1 MHYSSQITIIIFFFF
16 CRENYEFTKDKDSG
30 NHTNEKRYD
39 FHDGYLHLQELQ
51 GSDKSRI
58 PESEKINKSG
68 VSTDQYSTAK
78 DKQAFGEIIYSLIE
92 NQDPENA
99 EKLTG
104 ILLEMDVQS
113 LENLI
118 KDADLLESKVREV
131 LTALQNTSEPMQN
144 GQIEAVP
151 NQHCDK
157 LVIGEELYG
166 LVSALNTE
174 HPEKITGM
182 LLEMDTE
189 QLEAIV
195 KDQVALEE
203 KVNQALKT
211 LNNQI
216 EKSET
221 TSLAEQASDKTL
233 LGEKLYYI
241 ISEWYPDQADKITGM
256 LLELDITTLNLLLQ
270 DSAALKEKAL
280 HAAKTLA
287 ETTSGK
293 EIPLVLQGDKKIPDS
308 RTRHSLAQQLYSV
321 IHKWYPERA
330 EKLTEMLLE
339 SNEDCCTL
347 ETLVLNKQLLKEK
360 IDTILDEEQKAE
372 TTISN
377 R

>member
-1 MHYSSQITIIIFFFF
+1 MCSCVLFFLY
-16 CRENYEFTKDKDSG
+16 RENYESTKDKDSG
-30 NHTNEKRYD
+30 NHTNEKPYD
-39 FHDGYLHLQELQ
+39 FRDGHLRLKELQ

-58 PESEKINKSG
+58 PESKRINKSG
-68 VSTDQYSTAK
+68 VSTDQYSTAR
-78 DKQAFGEIIYSLIE
+78 DKQALGEIIYSLIE

-144 GQIEAVP
+144 GRIEAVP

-166 LVSALNTE
+166 LVRALNTE
-174 HPEKITGM
+174 HAEKITGM

-195 KDQVALEE
+195 KDRIALEE
-203 KVNQALKT
+203 KVNQALKA

-221 TSLAEQASDKTL
+221 TSLAEQESDKTL

-256 LLELDITTLNLLLQ
+256 LLELDVTTLNLLLQ
-270 DSAALKEKAL
+270 DSAALKEKAS
-280 HAAKTLA
+280 HAAKTLS
-287 ETTSGK
+287 ETTPEK
-293 EIPLVLQGDKKIPDS
+293 QIPLVLQVDKKIPDS
-308 RTRHSLAQQLYSV
+308 RTRHSLAQQLYSG

-330 EKLTEMLLE
+330 EKLTEMLVE
-339 SNEDCCTL
+339 SNKDCCTL

-360 IDTILDEEQKAE
+360 IDTILDEEHKSE